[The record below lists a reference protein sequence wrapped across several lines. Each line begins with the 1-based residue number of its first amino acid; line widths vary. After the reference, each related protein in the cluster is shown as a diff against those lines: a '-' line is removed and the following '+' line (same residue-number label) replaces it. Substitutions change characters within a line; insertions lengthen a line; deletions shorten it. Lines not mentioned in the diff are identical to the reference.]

1 MAVNLTNADSALK
14 TAYLDVV
21 TQQLNTKNP
30 FYAAIKNTTEDVYG
44 KEVRKLVIH
53 GINGGVGAGTEE
65 GALPKASGANYK
77 NFVTTL
83 KNLYGVIEISDK
95 AVRAS
100 ESNAGAFVS
109 LLNAEMQSLVEAGI
123 YNFSRMLY
131 GDGRG
136 LLTYAINY
144 ADNVIEVV
152 ESNML
157 IEGMVFEVREEETE
171 ELLESNIRILSV
183 DNENNKI
190 TVDRSNFTFNP
201 GAKMFVQGSYMNEIT
216 GLGAIFNESVEEIY
230 GLKKSENAWLKP
242 YILRKSAVTELD
254 IQKVID
260 EIERKSG
267 STPNI
272 ILCSWGVRRKLQAL
286 LSQNRHS
293 VDMVELAGGYKAMT
307 YNGIPIVADRFC
319 PKGEMYLLNTE
330 DFALHQLCDWQW
342 LEGDDGKVLKQ
353 IPGKPVYTA
362 TLVKYVDMICSK
374 PCGQGRISGIDE
386 N

>member
-53 GINGGVGAGTEE
+53 GINGGIGAGTEE
-65 GALPKASGANYK
+65 GALPKAAGANYK

-109 LLNAEMQSLVEAGI
+109 LLNAEMQSLVDAGI

-131 GDGRG
+131 GDGSG
-136 LLTYAINY
+136 FLSYLTTHT
-144 ADNVIEVV
+144 DNVINVTDIE
-152 ESNML
+152 NL
-157 IEGMVFEVREEETE
+157 LEGMIVEIRAETTD
-171 ELLESNIRILSV
+171 ELLESNLRIVNV
-183 DNENNKI
+183 DEVAGTI
-190 TVDRSNFTFNP
+190 TVDRSNLNFEP
-201 GAKMFVQGSYMNEIT
+201 GSRLCIQGSYMNEIT
-216 GLGAIFNESVEEIY
+216 GLGAIFNDSVEEIY
-230 GLKKSENAWLKP
+230 GLKKSENTWLKP
-242 YILRKSAVTELD
+242 YSMSKGEITELD
-254 IQKVID
+254 IQRAID
-260 EIERKSG
+260 EIEKKG
-267 STPNI
+267 GKAPNI
-272 ILCSWGVRRKLQAL
+272 ILCSWGVRRKLQSI

-374 PCGQGRISGIDE
+374 PYAQGRINFISE
-386 N
+386 V

>member
-53 GINGGVGAGTEE
+53 GINGGIGAGTEE
-65 GALPKASGANYK
+65 GALPKAAGANYK
-77 NFVTTL
+77 SFVTTL

-109 LLNAEMQSLVEAGI
+109 LLNAEMQSLVDAGI

-131 GDGRG
+131 GDGSG
-136 LLTYAINY
+136 FLSHVTNFT
-144 ADNVIEVV
+144 DNVINVTIV
-152 ESNML
+152 ENL
-157 IEGMVFEVREEETE
+157 LEGMIVEIRAETTD
-171 ELLESNIRILSV
+171 ELLESNLRIMNV
-183 DNENNKI
+183 DETARTI
-190 TVDRSNFTFNP
+190 TVDRSNLNFEP
-201 GAKMFVQGSYMNEIT
+201 GSRLFIQGSYMNEIT
-216 GLGAIFNESVEEIY
+216 GLGAIFNDSVEEIY

-242 YILRKSAVTELD
+242 YSMAKSEITELD
-254 IQKVID
+254 IQRAID
-260 EIERKSG
+260 EIERKG
-267 STPNI
+267 GKAPNI
-272 ILCSWGVRRKLQAL
+272 ILCSWGVRRKLQSI

-319 PKGEMYLLNTE
+319 PTGEMYLLNTE

-353 IPGKPVYTA
+353 IPGKPIYTA

-374 PCGQGRISGIDE
+374 PYAQGRINYISE
-386 N
+386 V

>member
-1 MAVNLTNADSALK
+1 
-14 TAYLDVV
+14 
-21 TQQLNTKNP
+21 
-30 FYAAIKNTTEDVYG
+30 
-44 KEVRKLVIH
+44 
-53 GINGGVGAGTEE
+53 
-65 GALPKASGANYK
+65 
-77 NFVTTL
+77 
-83 KNLYGVIEISDK
+83 VIEISDK

-109 LLNAEMQSLVEAGI
+109 LLNAEMQSLVDAGI

-131 GDGRG
+131 GDGSG
-136 LLTYAINY
+136 FLSHVTTFT
-144 ADNVIEVV
+144 DNVINVTVIE
-152 ESNML
+152 NL
-157 IEGMVFEVREEETE
+157 LEGMIVEIRDETTD
-171 ELLESNIRILSV
+171 ELLESNLRIMDV
-183 DNENNKI
+183 DEAAGTI
-190 TVDRSNFTFNP
+190 TVDRSNLTFNP
-201 GAKMFVQGSYMNEIT
+201 GSRLFIQGSYMNEIT
-216 GLGAIFNESVEEIY
+216 GLGAIFDDSVEEIY

-242 YILRKSAVTELD
+242 YNMSKGQITELD
-254 IQKVID
+254 IQRAID
-260 EIERKSG
+260 EIEKKG
-267 STPNI
+267 GKAPNI
-272 ILCSWGVRRKLQAL
+272 ILCSWGVRRKLQSI

-374 PCGQGRISGIDE
+374 PYAQGRINFIVE
-386 N
+386 E